1 VARARGAIGDLFWIA
16 AMLFVVAVQPLY
28 LLPIEQQLPVTLT
41 LVMVGLFLK
50 RPTIRDESKAG
61 RAAVLAGRAVDL
73 ALILAA
79 AVAGTY
85 VAVNY
90 AAIIFRQ
97 GAFTPTD
104 NLMALALLALVLEG
118 VRRAVGWPLT
128 IVCLV
133 FVLYALFG
141 RHMPGPLLHR
151 GYSLERIARHLALSY
166 SGIYGIPLAV
176 MVRYVILFIVFGA
189 LLQVSGA
196 ADFLV
201 RFAQSVAG
209 RFTGGLGK
217 VAVVSSALV
226 GTISGSAAGNVATT
240 GSVTIPAMKR
250 GGYQPHFAGA
260 IESVAST
267 GGQIMPPIMGAAA
280 FLMADYLGIPYLEV
294 ALAAIIP
301 AVFYF
306 MSAWF
311 AIDLYARA
319 VGLRGLPREEL
330 PPFLG
335 TLRTGWI
342 HLALIGLVYAM
353 LIMGYT
359 ATRAAFVGV
368 CAAAALVLLKRVRPR
383 ELWDVL
389 RQGAESAGILCA
401 VTAGAGIVV
410 GVVQLTGLG
419 AQLASALVDL
429 SGGHVIVLLTL
440 VMVVSIVLGMGMPT
454 TVVYVLLATLVG
466 PALVAMGLTPLSA
479 HFYFFYFGVLAAITP
494 PVALA
499 SYAAA
504 SIAGSDFDQTGWT
517 AFRIALPSFLVPFFF
532 ALNPALLLEGT
543 AVEVVH
549 NSLTAGVGIWLISVA
564 VMNWM
569 NGRLPLWARAVLFAA
584 ALLLIDGGLVTDLVG
599 LAVLAAFM
607 LWRYRLAPAA
617 RAAGGAAGAA
627 AGEPAASA
635 VGAAADGAGAGTQP
649 EAVAGTSNAVEGAHG
664 TDG

>member
-1 VARARGAIGDLFWIA
+1 MTKARGALGDLFWVA
-16 AMLFVVAVQPLY
+16 AMMFVVVVQPLY

-50 RPTIRDESKAG
+50 RPTVRDESKAS
-61 RAAVLAGRAVDL
+61 RAAVIAGRALDL
-73 ALILAA
+73 VLIVGS
-79 AVAGTY
+79 AVAGAY
-85 VAVNY
+85 VAANY

-97 GAFTPTD
+97 GAFTATD
-104 NLMALALLALVLEG
+104 NAMALVLLVLVLEG

-133 FVLYALFG
+133 FVLYAIYG
-141 RHMPGPLLHR
+141 RQMPGPLLHR
-151 GYSLERIARHLALSY
+151 GYPFDRVARHLALSY

-196 ADFLV
+196 AEFLV
-201 RFAQSVAG
+201 RFAQSIAG

-280 FLMADYLGIPYLEV
+280 FLMADYLGIRYAQV
-294 ALAAIIP
+294 ATAAIIP

-306 MSAWF
+306 MAAWF

-319 VGLRGLPREEL
+319 AGLRGLTKEER

-335 TLRTGWI
+335 TLRTGWV
-342 HLALIGLVYAM
+342 HLVLIGIVYAM
-353 LIMGYT
+353 LIVGYT

-368 CAAAALVLLKRVRPR
+368 CAAAALVLLKRVGLR
-383 ELWDVL
+383 ELWGVL
-389 RQGAESAGILCA
+389 RQGAEAAGILCA

-410 GVVQLTGLG
+410 GIVQLTGLG

-429 SGGHVIVLLTL
+429 SGGHVAVLLVL

-479 HFYFFYFGVLAAITP
+479 HFFFFYFGVLAAITP

-504 SIAGSDFDQTGWT
+504 SIAGSDFDKTGWA

-532 ALNPALLLEGT
+532 ARNPALLLEGT
-543 AVEVVH
+543 ALEVVH
-549 NSLTAGVGIWLISVA
+549 NSLTAGVGIWLITTA

-599 LAVLAAFM
+599 LAVLVALM
-607 LWRYRLAPAA
+607 LWRYRFVPAA
-617 RAAGGAAGAA
+617 RASRQGGAAGP
-627 AGEPAASA
+627 EVSP
-635 VGAAADGAGAGTQP
+635 GTP
-649 EAVAGTSNAVEGAHG
+649 NAVEGVHG
-664 TDG
+664 ADG